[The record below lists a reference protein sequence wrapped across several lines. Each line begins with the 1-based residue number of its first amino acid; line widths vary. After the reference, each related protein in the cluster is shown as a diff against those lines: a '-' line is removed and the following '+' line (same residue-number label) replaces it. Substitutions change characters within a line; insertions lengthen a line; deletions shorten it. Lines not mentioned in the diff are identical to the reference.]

1 VKMHIGKNYR
11 TSLIKYCIII
21 ILALYLF
28 PPAITKIELS
38 MGNGTEYTY
47 YGIVPAKLYRYNLT
61 DGHDPNSGWQL
72 QSSANTSLLAV
83 LASNDGT
90 NVKVYDLTQ
99 GTMETITLNSLERYC
114 TLLANGTFFKV
125 VSDKIVSVLLL
136 DYQSVPLM
144 PPPSNITG
152 PLPRTFYTDVNG
164 LYVGKEFVFMASQY
178 VTDLDYAILAI
189 EKSTVTIT
197 RDDDERIQLSI
208 DANSYKT
215 LTLSPFRNYRITSTG
230 NIMIQS
236 GGASIPGYGGD
247 CHCFAVPA
255 VEGGFVGTFFLTR
268 SATTWDRIMDFGY
281 RASAIEDTKVKV
293 YDLDTKQLLIELEVK
308 GGNGV
313 GFKPK
318 AEAIAVQSDKPISLS
333 LVHNGTIEQ
342 THPLAGGNPKAGE
355 YSGYGEGIMFIGVR
369 PNEVTYIYLPVNA
382 HDIAYF
388 FASEDTL
395 VTIDDEITQTLGDE
409 DYYQFTIPGTHK
421 IVSDNNIIIQIT
433 HWNGNPENQGIRFTG
448 TIIPCVQTVNVNPTV
463 TITPVEGGFPMT
475 YVIIGV
481 AAAVVAVIIV
491 VIVMKKR

>member
-1 VKMHIGKNYR
+1 M
-11 TSLIKYCIII
+11 IKYLIIMI
-21 ILALYLF
+21 SIFYLF
-28 PPAITKIELS
+28 SLATTKIELS
-38 MGNGTEYTY
+38 TGNGTEYTY

-72 QSSANTSLLAV
+72 QSSANSSLLAI
-83 LASNDGT
+83 LASSDGT

-99 GTMETITLNSLERYC
+99 GTTETITLNSLERYC

-136 DYQSVPLM
+136 DYQSIPPM

-164 LYVGKEFVFMASQY
+164 LYAGKEFVLMASQY
-178 VTDLDYAILAI
+178 VTDVDYAILAI
-189 EKSTVTIT
+189 EKSTVTVT
-197 RDDDERIQLSI
+197 RDDGERIQLSI

-215 LTLSPFRNYRITSTG
+215 LTLSPFRNYKITSTG
-230 NIMIQS
+230 NIMVQS
-236 GGASIPGYGGD
+236 GGAYVPGYGGD

-255 VEGGFVGTFFLTR
+255 VKGGFVGTFFLTR

-281 RASAIEDTKVKV
+281 RVSAVENTKVRV
-293 YDLDTKQLLIELEVK
+293 YDLDTKQLLMELQVK
-308 GGNGV
+308 GGSGV

-318 AEAIAVQSDKPISLS
+318 AGAIAVQSDKPISLS

-342 THPLAGGNPKAGE
+342 THPLAGGNPRAGE
-355 YSGYGEGIMFIGVR
+355 YSGYGEGITFIGVR

-382 HDIAYF
+382 HNIAYF
-388 FASEDTL
+388 FASEDTFI
-395 VTIDDEITQTLGDE
+395 TIDDEITQKIGDNN
-409 DYYQFTIPGTHK
+409 YYQFAIPGTHK
-421 IVSDNNIIIQIT
+421 IVSDNKAIIQIT
-433 HWNGNPENQGIRFTG
+433 HWNGNPEYQGIRFTG
-448 TIIPCVQTVNVNPTV
+448 TIVPCVQTVNVNPTV
-463 TITPVEGGFPMT
+463 TITPIEGGFPMT
-475 YVIIGV
+475 YIIMGA